1 MNIPISV
8 ENPLWDSDLEI
19 AARFCLAMAAT
30 TDRDQAPFGV
40 GGTICRTFHDRRK
53 RFQEAWEKRMK
64 GVSSLLELGLSAED
78 CAWAATQA
86 HRTRKP
92 LDWELRFKTAENR
105 LRVAGSE

>member
-8 ENPLWDSDLEI
+8 ESPLWDSDLEI
-19 AARFCLAMAAT
+19 AAHLCLAMAAT
-30 TDRDQAPFGV
+30 TDRDQSFGV

-64 GVSSLLELGLSAED
+64 GVSSLLELGLLAKD

-86 HRTRKP
+86 NKTRNP
-92 LDWELRFKTAENR
+92 PAWELRFKTAENR